1 MFLSTRAGWVRLRA
15 YGLLLAA
22 AVAFACPAWAQP
34 GAPQDGSAI
43 VTFLTGRVDVMRDS
57 APWVL
62 NVGDSVKPGQ
72 LIVTGPDGGAMF
84 KLADGSTFEVY
95 ANSQVRFRAS
105 QGNWTEL
112 LDVFLG
118 NIKVHIQKLGGLP
131 NHNRVRTPTAVISVR
146 GTTFLVN
153 VEDDGDTTFVM
164 VEEGLVDVEHVLLGN
179 GKKVSLT
186 DGQAI
191 RVYKNVPLAQSR
203 IDKGSVAQDVA
214 RGLAQALYQVM
225 IGRQRGPGGT
235 SIPSSTGGG
244 AGGGSVGDT
253 KAPDPPPPPPP
264 PPTQAP
270 PPPPAA
276 GSPQ

>member
-1 MFLSTRAGWVRLRA
+1 MFLRTSAKRAWFTA
-15 YGLLLAA
+15 HWLLLAA
-22 AVAFACPAWAQP
+22 ALVCACPVWAQS
-34 GAPQDGSAI
+34 DGSAA
-43 VTFLTGRVDVMRDS
+43 VTFLTGRVDRMVDS
-57 APWVL
+57 QPWVL
-62 NVGDSVKPGQ
+62 NIGDTVKPGQ
-72 LIVTGPDGGAMF
+72 LIVTGPDGGAIF

-118 NIKVHIQKLGGLP
+118 NVKVHIQRLGGRP
-131 NHNRVRTPTAVISVR
+131 NPNRVRTPTAVISVR
-146 GTTFLVN
+146 GTTFHVN

-164 VEEGLVDVEHVLLGN
+164 VEEGVVDVEHVLLPN
-179 GKKVSLT
+179 GKKIPLT

-203 IDKGSVAQDVA
+203 IDKGSAAQEVA

-225 IGRQRGPGGT
+225 VGRQRGPGG
-235 SIPSSTGGG
+235 SSVPTPAGG

-253 KAPDPPPPPPP
+253 RAPDPPPPPPP
-264 PPTQAP
+264 PPPTPSQ
-270 PPPPAA
+270 
-276 GSPQ
+276 Q